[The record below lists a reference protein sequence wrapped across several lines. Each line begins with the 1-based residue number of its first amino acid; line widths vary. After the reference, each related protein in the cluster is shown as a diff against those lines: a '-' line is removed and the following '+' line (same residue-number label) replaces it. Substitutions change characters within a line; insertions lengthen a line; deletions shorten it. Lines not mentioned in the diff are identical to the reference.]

1 MRLYRSLCVS
11 ARSLKIRRKI
21 VELGIVVSSL
31 REISL
36 KEIERVLVKKFYKK
50 LLKGVIEI
58 LGNFWG
64 EMEF

>member
-1 MRLYRSLCVS
+1 M
-11 ARSLKIRRKI
+11 
-21 VELGIVVSSL
+21 SSL

-58 LGNFWG
+58 LGNFFG
-64 EMEF
+64 GMEF